1 MRQRALACLLIF
13 VIIAVLFP
21 INAYGASLLKYGS
34 RGNEVEKLQQQLIKL
49 GYLKGKADGIFGP
62 QTQAAVIKFQKD
74 YKLKQDGIVGNLG
87 KLSEAMAA
95 LQNGGGS
102 PPPSNGGGSSNN
114 KLPITTT
121 LKMGSRGSQVQVLQ
135 KRLNELGF
143 NCGAVDGIFGNKT
156 HNAVVQ
162 FQKARGLTA
171 NGIVDTKT
179 VEKLFSD
186 GPSQEPEPEP
196 DPDPDTGF
204 KQFHGTP
211 GTLAGKTIFVDAG
224 HGGVDSGATR
234 NGVMEKTLVLDM
246 ALRLKRILEEAG
258 AKVILTRP
266 DDKFYSLH
274 YRSAYV
280 NSYILNNELSELN
293 KERNDAV
300 SERDAKQAEVDNKAQ
315 EIIQKEADISSYTAE
330 LEAKEAYLSQL
341 ETQKNELDE
350 RLTSARDDYENK
362 EMAYNEKYAEY
373 KPLEDEL
380 IQAQNDLDALKSQ
393 RDEIQNEIDE
403 ILPEG
408 KTAEEY
414 IDELGEEIEG
424 LESQL
429 EDESLS
435 DEQRQQLQAQL
446 QEAEEKLNKLTG
458 WIALNTQISEKEG
471 YIADIEAQLEALAD
485 DLDLDNLKQAMEQAK
500 ALWDEIASE
509 LDVVQNNIN
518 EVNSSIVSLN
528 NMINKAEDAVEQ
540 LRDAIEA
547 LEDEIEALE
556 KDIEEMD
563 KQIQNV
569 NTLIS
574 KFQEHIVNYGAQ
586 SYTGAYAQQ
595 RDPVTGKRYATPEL
609 KAVMDLAAQKYHDD
623 YLFIS
628 IHCNDTSA
636 SQQTS
641 ASGITIFY
649 RDNGPYSYNGT
660 YGANVEYYL
669 GYNAQKRE
677 RLALK
682 LLEQLNITTDFS
694 KKYYYPYKADF
705 SVLRE
710 NNLISVLV
718 EVGFMNNPNDLALLV
733 KEQTREDTAAG
744 IYKGIVE
751 YYK

>member
-74 YKLKQDGIVGNLG
+74 YKLKQDGIVGPATRG

-114 KLPITTT
+114 KLPITTTLKMGSRGSQVQVLQKRLNELGFNCGAVDGIFGNKTHNAVVQFQKARGLTANGIVDTKTVEKLFEASGGTPPSNGGGSGGNTQLPITTTLKMGSRGSQVQVLQKRLNELGFNCGAVDGIFGNKTHNAVVQFQKARGLTANGIVDTKTVEKLFEASGGTPPSNGGGSGGNTQLPITTTLKMGSRGSQVQVLQKRLNELGFNCGAVDGIFGNKTHNAVVQFQKARGLTANGIVDTKTVEKLFEASGGTPPSNGGGSGGNTQLPITTT

-341 ETQKNELDE
+341 ETQKNELDRE
-350 RLTSARDDYENK
+350 LTSARDDYENK

-373 KPLEDEL
+373 KP
-380 IQAQNDLDALKSQ
+380 
-393 RDEIQNEIDE
+393 
-403 ILPEG
+403 G
-408 KTAEEY
+408 
-414 IDELGEEIEG
+414 G
-424 LESQL
+424 
-429 EDESLS
+429 
-435 DEQRQQLQAQL
+435 
-446 QEAEEKLNKLTG
+446 
-458 WIALNTQISEKEG
+458 
-471 YIADIEAQLEALAD
+471 
-485 DLDLDNLKQAMEQAK
+485 
-500 ALWDEIASE
+500 
-509 LDVVQNNIN
+509 
-518 EVNSSIVSLN
+518 
-528 NMINKAEDAVEQ
+528 
-540 LRDAIEA
+540 
-547 LEDEIEALE
+547 
-556 KDIEEMD
+556 
-563 KQIQNV
+563 
-569 NTLIS
+569 
-574 KFQEHIVNYGAQ
+574 
-586 SYTGAYAQQ
+586 
-595 RDPVTGKRYATPEL
+595 
-609 KAVMDLAAQKYHDD
+609 
-623 YLFIS
+623 
-628 IHCNDTSA
+628 
-636 SQQTS
+636 
-641 ASGITIFY
+641 
-649 RDNGPYSYNGT
+649 
-660 YGANVEYYL
+660 
-669 GYNAQKRE
+669 
-677 RLALK
+677 
-682 LLEQLNITTDFS
+682 
-694 KKYYYPYKADF
+694 
-705 SVLRE
+705 
-710 NNLISVLV
+710 
-718 EVGFMNNPNDLALLV
+718 
-733 KEQTREDTAAG
+733 
-744 IYKGIVE
+744 
-751 YYK
+751 